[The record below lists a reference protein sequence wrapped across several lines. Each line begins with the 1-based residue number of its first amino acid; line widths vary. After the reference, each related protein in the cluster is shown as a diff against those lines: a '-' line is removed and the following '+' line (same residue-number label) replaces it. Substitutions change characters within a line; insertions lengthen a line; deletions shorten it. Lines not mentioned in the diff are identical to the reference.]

1 MSVSPHDGAAASGLI
16 IPENIPGDDLS
27 PTVLEEVAT
36 TLRTAGTGAVEQ
48 AELAETAWAGMPAA
62 LESPQGP
69 VIYSALGSP
78 STAARTVETKF
89 DRVADALETYAAAL
103 RPIKDDFAAIKR
115 DALDFRATITWDER
129 VWISPSETKEYE
141 GNALTQVSSSSS
153 YTSYSQPRS
162 LSEVLEYLRGRGESA
177 RSVGGRAQILAH
189 WTESSEHIDQNNAL
203 MDRLADAYTRLQN
216 AEADCANAING
227 QREVC
232 VAEVVYIEAWQL
244 KQSGE
249 MTVVLPWG
257 SRVDED
263 RNCGESFWWGAGN
276 AGKEALEGVGG
287 LFGYNGMR
295 GDWTL
300 EQAGQSW
307 LGAVQG
313 IGALLVVT
321 SPPLMILGMAG
332 VPVLSDGVTMG
343 QDMLKGL
350 VAWDTWSENPAEAAG
365 RVVVNVGSMFIPGA
379 GQVAAAVKA
388 LSAGSRI
395 VDLASDAARL
405 TDATTTGL
413 NKVDGLTTRLDGLA
427 GDAVGTGLKVDEL
440 VVAGVRMDLP
450 DSDAL
455 HVGVRT
461 NDGPPSAPVSFVDE
475 GGGGGA
481 PHRPVANDAP
491 GSPTRVDETAPS
503 RPVPPSDAPGG
514 PSHAPD
520 APGNGPDAPGD
531 GPDAPPANTAGDVP
545 PGAGVDAPPPPHT
558 PDVDPRSLDR
568 TDPELGN
575 NPDGTW
581 DGKPGLH
588 LDAAD
593 NATVQRYATESVAIE
608 GRVRPELER
617 VLDSADPDARLVGLD
632 ESVKFADSLKGKVA
646 QLMLEDPNLT
656 VANALAQVKD
666 SVRYTVESPASAYAS
681 TVARTVEQL
690 RGSGFELVKFN
701 DSWATPGYK
710 GVNSSWID
718 PSTGRVIEVQFHT
731 SESFVVKTLS
741 HDVYDQLRT
750 PGLPADEIA
759 RLERLTEDAFA
770 DVDVPPGAGRLG
782 EQFLPDAPG
791 GSPPASGGPSGPGSE
806 LAVREFM
813 APDEIHKIVNEG
825 YGAAVFGDD
834 LLHHYTKPQPT
845 LGLAGSGRSFF
856 VMPAEDA
863 LRITDSASA
872 ARQTGMSPST
882 MAAYTA
888 GKDVYAILF
897 STDGMPL
904 KLPNP
909 VDAGANT
916 KWGVWEHFLEE
927 IDPTSSWGHT
937 AVRGDDFYL
946 RNPTREL
953 VTPHG
958 WQIGPDSVLVRI
970 DREGW
975 QVVRRYQ

>member
-89 DRVADALETYAAAL
+89 DRVADALEAYAAAL

-115 DALDFRATITWDER
+115 DAVDFRATITWDER
-129 VWISPSETKEYE
+129 VWISPGETKEYE

-153 YTSYSQPRS
+153 YTSYSQPRT
-162 LSEVLEYLRGRGESA
+162 LAQVLEYLRGRGESA

-203 MDRLADAYTRLQN
+203 VDRLADAYTRLQN

-232 VAEVVYIEAWQL
+232 VAEVVHIEAWQL
-244 KQSGE
+244 KQSGD

-300 EQAGQSW
+300 DQAGQSW

-313 IGALLVVT
+313 IGALLVIT

-332 VPVLSDGVTMG
+332 VPVLSEGVNMG

-395 VDLASDAARL
+395 VDLAGDAARL

-440 VVAGVRMDLP
+440 VVAGVRMDFP

-461 NDGPPSAPVSFVDE
+461 NDGPPSAPVSFVDD
-475 GGGGGA
+475 GAGGGA
-481 PHRPVANDAP
+481 PRRPLTDDAP
-491 GSPTRVDETAPS
+491 APPTRVDEGGTS
-503 RPVPPSDAPGG
+503 RPAPPSDGPSAPANAPDNPGNGSDTPGSGPDAPGNG
-514 PSHAPD
+514 PD

-531 GPDAPPANTAGDVP
+531 GPEVP
-545 PGAGVDAPPPPHT
+545 PGNPADDPPPAGGPDTPPPPHT
-558 PDVDPRSLDR
+558 SDVDPRSLDR

-593 NATVQRYATESVAIE
+593 NAAVQRYATESVAIE

-617 VLDSADPDARLVGLD
+617 VLETADPDARLVGLD

-656 VANALAQVKD
+656 VTNALAQVKD
-666 SVRYTVESPASAYAS
+666 SVRYTVESPGSAYTS

-690 RGSGFELVKFN
+690 RASGFELVKFN

-710 GVNSSWID
+710 GINSSWVD
-718 PSTGRVIEVQFHT
+718 PSTGRLIEVQFHT
-731 SESFVVKTLS
+731 PESFIVKTMS

-759 RLERLTEDAFA
+759 RLERLTEESFA
-770 DVDVPPGAGRLG
+770 DLDVPPGAGNLG
-782 EQFLPDAPG
+782 ERFFPGSDPLPDLGPTPDGSSELLTGGSVRPRDLAEQTAWAARIYDEIRADASDVSRIAAHSEILRLPG
-791 GSPPASGGPSGPGSE
+791 GQVLGADDIAAIKRHVFEAEHVLEYPGEPPV
-806 LAVREFM
+806 LARFD
-813 APDEIHKIVNEG
+813 PDADQ
-825 YGAAVFGDD
+825 AAAWLRLADGEATD
-834 LLHHYTKPQPT
+834 LDRLFLHH
-845 LGLAGSGRSFF
+845 
-856 VMPAEDA
+856 
-863 LRITDSASA
+863 
-872 ARQTGMSPST
+872 
-882 MAAYTA
+882 
-888 GKDVYAILF
+888 
-897 STDGMPL
+897 
-904 KLPNP
+904 
-909 VDAGANT
+909 
-916 KWGVWEHFLEE
+916 EHLELN
-927 IDPTSSWGHT
+927 
-937 AVRGDDFYL
+937 YL
-946 RNPTREL
+946 REHPGAPYREAHAFANQTADWYRAL
-953 VTPHG
+953 MEARP
-958 WQIGPDSVLVRI
+958 WP
-970 DREGW
+970 
-975 QVVRRYQ
+975 